1 MIKYM
6 LVLVFAVTAFAGSR
20 ALTRQPD
27 NNIRVN
33 PTTYMVDVLP
43 LIQLK
48 CGPCHLRSRG
58 GVKANFEN
66 YKTAKKNGVAML
78 ERIQLPDGK
87 KKYMPLKNPRLST
100 EEIAVFK
107 KWVDDGLLEK

>member
-1 MIKYM
+1 M
-6 LVLVFAVTAFAGSR
+6 LLLAFTGTAFAGSR
-20 ALTRQPD
+20 ALHGQPD
-27 NNIRVN
+27 KTLFVN
-33 PTTYMVDVLP
+33 PTTYAADVLP

-48 CGPCHLRSRG
+48 CSPCHLRSKG
-58 GVKANFEN
+58 GIKTNFEN

>member
-1 MIKYM
+1 MKKHI
-6 LVLVFAVTAFAGSR
+6 LILFA
-20 ALTRQPD
+20 ALTFVTTSALIPLPAIEKSSSQ
-27 NNIRVN
+27 
-33 PTTYMVDVLP
+33 TTYTDNVLP

-48 CGPCHLRSRG
+48 CGPCHLHSKG
-58 GVKANFEN
+58 GIKTNFEN

-78 ERIQLPDGK
+78 ERIQLPASK
-87 KKYMPLKNPRLST
+87 KKYMPTKNPRLSD